1 MRFFNTEG
9 PVRPDDHYAIQS
21 LDRMDIDELLALIRA
36 KRYFVLHA
44 PRQTG
49 KTSALIAL
57 RDLLNS
63 GEVGNFRCVNVG
75 VGQVARDDTARGI
88 RAILGSLSEN
98 AQELGDDYP
107 GSVWQDILAS
117 MGPESALNVLLARW
131 SRAGPTPLVL
141 LVDEID
147 SLVGDTLLSVLR
159 QLRAGYEKRPG
170 GFPQS
175 VVLCGVRDIRDY
187 RIRSSTGEVIA
198 GGSPFNVA
206 AKSLRMG
213 DFTEAETRAL
223 MAQHMEETG
232 QRFSSSALD
241 SVWTQTR
248 GQPWL
253 VNALCAGACFDNKAG
268 RDRSRA
274 IEVDDIYAAREELIL
289 SRRTHLDQLAHKLE
303 EERVRRVVE
312 PLLSGGGARYQAR
325 DLEYVRD
332 LGLLAP
338 DSPPRMANPIY
349 REVVPREL
357 GYVLQDSLDVQAAW
371 YVDGDGGLNMDKL
384 LTAFGTFFG
393 EHSEHWLGRFGEYP
407 EAGPQ
412 LILQAYLQR
421 VVNGGGRIERE
432 YGLGRGRTDLLVLWP
447 REAGQPSELWERF
460 VVECKVLRDSD
471 RKSLAWTVE
480 RGVEQ
485 TLGYMKKCGAEGR
498 ASGGDRPPYRRGGAP
513 GRWGRDGWKRT
524 PAGRARGGGLDVV
537 APGSRI
543 GPTGSGHGG
552 PNTEFLT
559 LPPAA
564 HLAHE
569 AAHHPLVGLAQLPVP
584 EPAKRPGNEFV
595 ARAALQ
601 GLDLDW
607 LGAGEERA
615 DLGHGPYSVGLKHHE
630 HLLMMPRSGP
640 LQAHLTLESPV
651 PLQAHVSLE
660 KARRSAHSRFSD
672 TLPIV
677 PPRQGGIG
685 AGGCP

>member
-1 MRFFNTEG
+1 MRFFNTAG
-9 PVRPDDHYAIQS
+9 PVRLDDHYAVAP
-21 LDRMDIDELLALIRA
+21 LDRMDVDELLALIRA
-36 KRYFVLHA
+36 KQYFVLHA

-63 GEVGNFRCVNVG
+63 GEVGHFRCVNVNVE

-88 RAILGSLSEN
+88 RAIVGSLAEN

-107 GSVWQDILAS
+107 AGVWLDVLAD

-131 SRAGPTPLVL
+131 SRADPTPLVL

-206 AKSLRMG
+206 ARSLRMG

-223 MAQHMEETG
+223 MAQHTEETG
-232 QRFSSSALD
+232 QRFSPAALD

-303 EERVRRVVE
+303 EERVRRVIE
-312 PLLSGGGARYQAR
+312 PILSGGEVRHHAR

-338 DSPPRMANPIY
+338 DSPPRIANPMY
-349 REVVPREL
+349 AEVVPREL
-357 GYVLQDSLDVQAAW
+357 GYVLQDSLDVQVAW
-371 YVDGDGGLNMDKL
+371 YVDDDGRLDMTRL

-393 EHSEHWLGRFGEYP
+393 EHAEHWLDHLGDYR

-412 LILQAYLQR
+412 LILQSYLQR

-447 REAGQPSELWERF
+447 REAGQPSDLWERF
-460 VVECKVLRDSD
+460 VVECKVLRDTA
-471 RKSLAWTVE
+471 RKSLAWTVRE
-480 RGVEQ
+480 GVKQ
-485 TLGYMKKCGAEGR
+485 TLGYMKKCRAEEGHLVVIDRRAGAEE
-498 ASGGDRPPYRRGGAP
+498 RRDGEGGA
-513 GRWGRDGWKRT
+513 D
-524 PAGRARGGGLDVV
+524 
-537 APGSRI
+537 
-543 GPTGSGHGG
+543 GSGRRQDGRG
-552 PNTEFLT
+552 VVVWT
-559 LPPAA
+559 L
-564 HLAHE
+564 
-569 AAHHPLVGLAQLPVP
+569 
-584 EPAKRPGNEFV
+584 
-595 ARAALQ
+595 
-601 GLDLDW
+601 
-607 LGAGEERA
+607 
-615 DLGHGPYSVGLKHHE
+615 
-630 HLLMMPRSGP
+630 
-640 LQAHLTLESPV
+640 
-651 PLQAHVSLE
+651 
-660 KARRSAHSRFSD
+660 
-672 TLPIV
+672 
-677 PPRQGGIG
+677 
-685 AGGCP
+685 

>member
-1 MRFFNTEG
+1 MSLARRACGKCHNRPMRFFNTEG
-9 PVRPDDHYAIQS
+9 PVRPDDHYAIPP
-21 LDRMDIDELLALIRA
+21 LDRMDVDELLSLIRA

-63 GEVGNFRCVNVG
+63 GEAGNFRCVHINVE
-75 VGQVARDDTARGI
+75 VAQVARDDTASGI
-88 RAILGSLSEN
+88 RAILSMMAARAFL
-98 AQELGDDYP
+98 LGDDFLRK
-107 GSVWQDILAS
+107 SWNEILAAS
-117 MGPESALNVLLARW
+117 DPNDALRDVLMHWCLAD
-131 SRAGPTPLVL
+131 PTPLVL

-159 QLRAGYEKRPG
+159 QLRAGYEQRPE

-187 RIRSSTGEVIA
+187 RIRSSAGEVIA

-206 AKSLRMG
+206 AKSLRIG

-223 MAQHMEETG
+223 MAQHTEETG
-232 QRFSSSALD
+232 QRFSSAALD

-268 RDRSRA
+268 RDRSRT

-303 EERVRRVVE
+303 EARVRRVVE
-312 PLLSGGGARYQAR
+312 PLLSGGEVQHDGR

-349 REVVPREL
+349 AEVVPREL
-357 GYVLQDSLDVQAAW
+357 GYVLQDSLDVQVAW
-371 YVDGDGGLNMDKL
+371 YVDDDGRLDMTKL
-384 LTAFGTFFG
+384 LTAFRTFFG
-393 EHSEHWLGRFGEYP
+393 EHAEHWLDHLGDYR

-412 LILQAYLQR
+412 LILQAYLHR

-447 REAGQPSELWERF
+447 REAGQPSDLWKRF

-480 RGVEQ
+480 EGVKQ
-485 TLGYMKKCGAEGR
+485 TLGYMAKCGAEEGHLVVIDRR
-498 ASGGDRPPYRRGGAP
+498 AGAEERRRNEGTEERRGG
-513 GRWGRDGWKRT
+513 DGE
-524 PAGRARGGGLDVV
+524 AG
-537 APGSRI
+537 GS
-543 GPTGSGHGG
+543 
-552 PNTEFLT
+552 
-559 LPPAA
+559 
-564 HLAHE
+564 
-569 AAHHPLVGLAQLPVP
+569 
-584 EPAKRPGNEFV
+584 
-595 ARAALQ
+595 
-601 GLDLDW
+601 
-607 LGAGEERA
+607 EERRQ
-615 DLGHGPYSVGLKHHE
+615 DDRKVVVW
-630 HLLMMPRSGP
+630 
-640 LQAHLTLESPV
+640 TL
-651 PLQAHVSLE
+651 
-660 KARRSAHSRFSD
+660 
-672 TLPIV
+672 
-677 PPRQGGIG
+677 
-685 AGGCP
+685 

>member
-9 PVRPDDHYAIQS
+9 PVRPDEHYAIQS
-21 LDRMDIDELLALIRA
+21 LDRVDVEELLGLIRA

-63 GEVGNFRCVNVG
+63 GEVGHFRCVNVN
-75 VGQVARDDTARGI
+75 VEPAQVARDDVARGI
-88 RAILGSLSEN
+88 RAVLSGLAMN
-98 AQELGDDYP
+98 ARRLGDGYP
-107 GSVWQDILAS
+107 DEVWPDVLAKA
-117 MGPESALNVLLARW
+117 GPEDALKELLARW
-131 SRAGPTPLVL
+131 CVANPTPLVL

-159 QLRAGYEKRPG
+159 QLRAGYEHRPE

-213 DFTEAETRAL
+213 DFTEAETHAL
-223 MAQHMEETG
+223 MAQHTEETG
-232 QRFSSSALD
+232 QRFSAAALD

-253 VNALCAGACFDNKAG
+253 VNALCAGTCFDNKAG
-268 RDRSRA
+268 RDRSRT

-312 PLLSGGGARYQAR
+312 PILSGGDVRHHAR

-357 GYVLQDSLDVQAAW
+357 GYVLQDSLDVRVAW
-371 YVDGDGGLNMDKL
+371 YVDDDGRLDMTKL
-384 LTAFGTFFG
+384 LTAFRTFFG
-393 EHSEHWLGRFGEYP
+393 EHAEHWLDHLGKYR

-447 REAGQPSELWERF
+447 REAGQPSDLWERF

-471 RKSLAWTVE
+471 RKSLAGTIE
-480 RGVEQ
+480 GGVKQ
-485 TLGYMKKCGAEGR
+485 TLGYMKKCGAEEGHLVVI
-498 ASGGDRPPYRRGGAP
+498 DRRTGA
-513 GRWGRDGWKRT
+513 
-524 PAGRARGGGLDVV
+524 
-537 APGSRI
+537 
-543 GPTGSGHGG
+543 
-552 PNTEFLT
+552 
-559 LPPAA
+559 
-564 HLAHE
+564 
-569 AAHHPLVGLAQLPVP
+569 
-584 EPAKRPGNEFV
+584 
-595 ARAALQ
+595 
-601 GLDLDW
+601 
-607 LGAGEERA
+607 EER
-615 DLGHGPYSVGLKHHE
+615 
-630 HLLMMPRSGP
+630 
-640 LQAHLTLESPV
+640 
-651 PLQAHVSLE
+651 
-660 KARRSAHSRFSD
+660 RRSED
-672 TLPIV
+672 TED
-677 PPRQGGIG
+677 RQGSEGE
-685 AGGCP
+685 AGGSEERRQDGREVVVWTL

>member
-9 PVRPDDHYAIQS
+9 PVRPDDHYAIPP
-21 LDRMDIDELLALIRA
+21 LDRMDVDELLGLIRA

-57 RDLLNS
+57 RDLLNR
-63 GEVGNFRCVNVG
+63 GKGGNFRCVNVN
-75 VGQVARDDTARGI
+75 VEPAQVARDDVARGI
-88 RAILGSLSEN
+88 RAVLSNLAES
-98 AQELGDDYP
+98 ALLLGDDYP
-107 GSVWQDILAS
+107 DGVWPDVLTKA
-117 MGPESALNVLLARW
+117 GPENALKVLLARW
-131 SRAGPTPLVL
+131 CVANPTPLVL

-159 QLRAGYEKRPG
+159 QLRAGYEQRPE

-187 RIRSSTGEVIA
+187 RIRSSAGEVIA

-223 MAQHMEETG
+223 MAQHTEETG
-232 QRFSSSALD
+232 QRFSTAALD

-268 RDRSRA
+268 RDRSRP
-274 IEVDDIYAAREELIL
+274 IEVDDVYAAREELIL

-312 PLLSGGGARYQAR
+312 PILSGGEVQHHAR

-357 GYVLQDSLDVQAAW
+357 GYVLQDSLDVQVAW
-371 YVDGDGGLNMDKL
+371 YVGDDGRLDMTKL

-393 EHSEHWLGRFGEYP
+393 EHAEHWLDHLGEYR

-412 LILQAYLQR
+412 LILQAYMQR

-447 REAGQPSELWERF
+447 RESGQPSNLWERF

-485 TLGYMKKCGAEGR
+485 TLGYMAQCGAEEGHLVVIDRR
-498 ASGGDRPPYRRGGAP
+498 ADTEERRRSGGTEEHRDGEGGA
-513 GRWGRDGWKRT
+513 D
-524 PAGRARGGGLDVV
+524 
-537 APGSRI
+537 GSRRRQD
-543 GPTGSGHGG
+543 GHGVVVW
-552 PNTEFLT
+552 T
-559 LPPAA
+559 L
-564 HLAHE
+564 
-569 AAHHPLVGLAQLPVP
+569 
-584 EPAKRPGNEFV
+584 
-595 ARAALQ
+595 
-601 GLDLDW
+601 
-607 LGAGEERA
+607 
-615 DLGHGPYSVGLKHHE
+615 
-630 HLLMMPRSGP
+630 
-640 LQAHLTLESPV
+640 
-651 PLQAHVSLE
+651 
-660 KARRSAHSRFSD
+660 
-672 TLPIV
+672 
-677 PPRQGGIG
+677 
-685 AGGCP
+685 

>member
-1 MRFFNTEG
+1 MRFFNTAG
-9 PVRPDDHYAIQS
+9 PVRPDDHYAIAP
-21 LDRMDIDELLALIRA
+21 LDRADVGEFLRLIRA
-36 KRYFVLHA
+36 KQYFVLHA

-63 GEVGNFRCVNVG
+63 GEVGSFRCVDVNVE

-88 RAILGSLSEN
+88 RAILGSLAEN

-107 GSVWQDILAS
+107 EEVWPDILAKV
-117 MGPESALNVLLARW
+117 GPDDALKRLLARW
-131 SRAGPTPLVL
+131 CRASPVPLVL

-159 QLRAGYEKRPG
+159 QLRAGYQRRPE

-223 MAQHMEETG
+223 MTQHTEETG
-232 QRFSSSALD
+232 QRFSPAAVEA
-241 SVWTQTR
+241 VWTQTQ

-253 VNALCAGACFDNKAG
+253 VNALCAGTCFDNKAG

-274 IEVDDIYAAREELIL
+274 IEEDDVYAAREELIL

-312 PLLSGGGARYQAR
+312 PILSGGEVRHHAR

-338 DSPPRMANPIY
+338 DSPPRIANPIY

-357 GYVLQDSLDVQAAW
+357 GYVLQDSLDIQVAW
-371 YVDGDGGLNMDKL
+371 YVHDDGRLDMTKL
-384 LTAFGTFFG
+384 LSAFRTFFG
-393 EHSEHWLGRFGEYP
+393 EHAEHWLGHLGAYR
-407 EAGPQ
+407 EAAPQ
-412 LILQAYLQR
+412 LILQSYLQR

-447 REAGQPSELWERF
+447 RESGQPSDLWERF

-480 RGVEQ
+480 EGVKQ
-485 TLGYMKKCGAEGR
+485 TLGYMAQCGAEEGHLVVMDR
-498 ASGGDRPPYRRGGAP
+498 RSGERRSGGGAAEP
-513 GRWGRDGWKRT
+513 RDGVGE
-524 PAGRARGGGLDVV
+524 ADGGGRRQDGRGVV
-537 APGSRI
+537 I
-543 GPTGSGHGG
+543 WM
-552 PNTEFLT
+552 L
-559 LPPAA
+559 
-564 HLAHE
+564 
-569 AAHHPLVGLAQLPVP
+569 
-584 EPAKRPGNEFV
+584 
-595 ARAALQ
+595 
-601 GLDLDW
+601 
-607 LGAGEERA
+607 
-615 DLGHGPYSVGLKHHE
+615 
-630 HLLMMPRSGP
+630 
-640 LQAHLTLESPV
+640 
-651 PLQAHVSLE
+651 
-660 KARRSAHSRFSD
+660 
-672 TLPIV
+672 
-677 PPRQGGIG
+677 
-685 AGGCP
+685 

>member
-9 PVRPDDHYAIQS
+9 PVRPDKHYAIQP
-21 LDRMDIDELLALIRA
+21 LDRVDVDELLALIRA
-36 KRYFVLHA
+36 ERYFVLHA

-57 RDLLNS
+57 RDHLNS
-63 GEVGNFRCVNVG
+63 GAAGNFRCVDVNVEI
-75 VGQVARDDTARGI
+75 GQVARDDTARGI
-88 RAILGSLSEN
+88 RAILGSLAEN
-98 AQELGDDYP
+98 AQELGDAYP
-107 GSVWQDILAS
+107 GSVWQDVLAS

-131 SRAGPTPLVL
+131 CRADPVPLVL

-159 QLRAGYEKRPG
+159 QLRAGYQRRPE

-223 MAQHMEETG
+223 MAQHTEETG

-268 RDRSRA
+268 RDRSRT
-274 IEVDDIYAAREELIL
+274 IEVDDVYAAREELIL

-303 EERVRRVVE
+303 EARVRRVVE
-312 PLLSGGGARYQAR
+312 PILSGGEVRHHAR

-338 DSPPRMANPIY
+338 DSPPRIANPMY
-349 REVVPREL
+349 AEVVPREL
-357 GYVLQDSLDVQAAW
+357 GYVLQDSLDVQVAW
-371 YVDGDGGLNMDKL
+371 YVDDDGRLDMTKL
-384 LTAFGTFFG
+384 LRAFRTFFG
-393 EHSEHWLGRFGEYP
+393 EHSEHWLDHLGEYR

-447 REAGQPSELWERF
+447 REAGQPSDLWERF

-471 RKSLAWTVE
+471 RKSLEWTVE
-480 RGVEQ
+480 QGLKQ
-485 TLGYMKKCGAEGR
+485 TLGYMEKCRAEEGHLVVIDRRTGAEER
-498 ASGGDRPPYRRGGAP
+498 RRSEDAEDRRGGE
-513 GRWGRDGWKRT
+513 GE
-524 PAGRARGGGLDVV
+524 AG
-537 APGSRI
+537 GS
-543 GPTGSGHGG
+543 
-552 PNTEFLT
+552 
-559 LPPAA
+559 
-564 HLAHE
+564 
-569 AAHHPLVGLAQLPVP
+569 
-584 EPAKRPGNEFV
+584 
-595 ARAALQ
+595 
-601 GLDLDW
+601 
-607 LGAGEERA
+607 EERRQ
-615 DLGHGPYSVGLKHHE
+615 DGREVVVW
-630 HLLMMPRSGP
+630 
-640 LQAHLTLESPV
+640 TL
-651 PLQAHVSLE
+651 
-660 KARRSAHSRFSD
+660 
-672 TLPIV
+672 
-677 PPRQGGIG
+677 
-685 AGGCP
+685 

>member
-1 MRFFNTEG
+1 MRPGTSAPPAASTRHRAGRRRPAGATGCGKCHNRPMRFFNTEG
-9 PVRPDDHYAIQS
+9 PVRPDDHYTIQP
-21 LDRMDIDELLALIRA
+21 LERMDIDELLGLIRA

-63 GEVGNFRCVNVG
+63 GEVGNFRCVDVNVEPA
-75 VGQVARDDTARGI
+75 QVARDDVGRGV
-88 RAILGSLSEN
+88 RAILGSLAEN

-107 GSVWQDILAS
+107 GGVWQDVLAS

-131 SRAGPTPLVL
+131 CRADPTPLVL

-159 QLRAGYEKRPG
+159 QLRAGYQRRPEA
-170 GFPQS
+170 FPQS

-223 MAQHMEETG
+223 MAQHTEESG
-232 QRFSSSALD
+232 QRFSAAAAET
-241 SVWTQTR
+241 VWTQTR

-274 IEVDDIYAAREELIL
+274 IEVDDVYAAREELIL

-303 EERVRRVVE
+303 EARVRRVVE
-312 PLLSGGGARYQAR
+312 PILSGGEVRHDGR

-338 DSPPRMANPIY
+338 DSPPRIANPIY
-349 REVVPREL
+349 AEVVPREL

-371 YVDGDGGLNMDKL
+371 YVDGNGRLDMTKL
-384 LTAFGTFFG
+384 LTAFRTFFG
-393 EHSEHWLGRFGEYP
+393 EHSEHWLGRFSEYP

-412 LILQAYLQR
+412 LILQAYLHR

-447 REAGQPSELWERF
+447 REPGQPSDLWERF

-471 RKSLAWTVE
+471 RKGLAGTVE

-485 TLGYMKKCGAEGR
+485 TLGYMAKCGAEEGHLVVIDR
-498 ASGGDRPPYRRGGAP
+498 RTGAKERGVGDGEAGG
-513 GRWGRDGWKRT
+513 
-524 PAGRARGGGLDVV
+524 
-537 APGSRI
+537 S
-543 GPTGSGHGG
+543 
-552 PNTEFLT
+552 
-559 LPPAA
+559 
-564 HLAHE
+564 
-569 AAHHPLVGLAQLPVP
+569 
-584 EPAKRPGNEFV
+584 
-595 ARAALQ
+595 
-601 GLDLDW
+601 
-607 LGAGEERA
+607 EER
-615 DLGHGPYSVGLKHHE
+615 GHDGRKV
-630 HLLMMPRSGP
+630 
-640 LQAHLTLESPV
+640 AVWTL
-651 PLQAHVSLE
+651 
-660 KARRSAHSRFSD
+660 
-672 TLPIV
+672 
-677 PPRQGGIG
+677 
-685 AGGCP
+685 